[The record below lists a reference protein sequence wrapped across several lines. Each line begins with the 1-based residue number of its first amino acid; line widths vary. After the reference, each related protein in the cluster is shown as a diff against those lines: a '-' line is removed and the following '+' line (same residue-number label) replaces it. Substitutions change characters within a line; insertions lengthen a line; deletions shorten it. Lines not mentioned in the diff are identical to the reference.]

1 MKSKIR
7 RLTALITNNI
17 GIKLLALIVS
27 LGLWFVVNNITD
39 PVDKVKFNNI
49 AVEIINDEAI
59 TDSGKVYEIID
70 NTGTVN
76 VEVSGKRSVLS
87 YITKD
92 NIKAVADM
100 EELTFMNTIGIEV
113 SSTRNN
119 SDLEFKTNIDSVKLS
134 IEDMKRVQ
142 MIISTSTSGE
152 PADGY
157 IVGSVSSSQNIVQ
170 LSGPESVIDQID
182 HVAAVAN
189 IDGYSSDISTSVELK
204 LYDADE
210 NEITSSSVKMNI
222 ATVNVSVTILAT
234 KEVPLSFTPAD
245 EPADGYIANGEIVS
259 VPETVMLA
267 GKKSVLD
274 TVSKLT
280 ISDSALS
287 LADETEDV
295 TAIINIKKYLPT
307 GTQLADSSFN
317 GNVSVTVGIEPLV
330 TRELSIPAKNFAAGF
345 NSNGL
350 PENLEAALSA
360 FEDDEDA
367 VLTVTISGTEAA
379 VEAVDEDSVIGV
391 IDMDKVF
398 ESLELDEW
406 SAGSYTGEVV
416 FNFNL
421 PEDVTVETDTAYT
434 LTVELREIQDDE
446 GDDGSDDE

>member
-406 SAGSYTGEVV
+406 SEGSYTGEVV
-416 FNFNL
+416 FNFKL